1 MARDIK
7 TPNIVTQKEL
17 KKSDLVHKIRTIGL
31 LPVFFI
37 SMSVLVR
44 DDQVRYTVAT
54 WNGNSRR
61 NGDRGMAKDARPLQ
75 PQQTRQ
81 DVSYRPP
88 YQHVASTGAL
98 RAVLIGAGI
107 AVVLTGVECLA
118 WIIVAHKLPAFGWL
132 LLVAQVVIGALL
144 ALALNRPLALSRYAR
159 EVVRATE
166 RYRAV
171 YTPLP
176 DWLTLYTTS
185 ITCYQHSPDPTI
197 PERTQALSLLDL
209 VRPGNQFLV
218 DPQEHLALLGA
229 TGGGKTTILYFFQFI
244 ALLRR
249 RSVIFGRQKIPIYIP
264 LRNYNLFLRTHAG
277 WYAQEAALQP
287 GITRLLDFLAAS
299 DMPGIHHVRPYLHKL
314 ADQGRLLL
322 LYDGLHEIEEAYLL
336 DVIAEVVELMSQA
349 RSRVIVA
356 CRQEDY
362 LRQPELAQAMEANLV
377 ARAVIEPLA
386 EEQARSLVEGYIESE
401 NSGKKWR
408 HTAGQIMDMIATTR
422 LRAIYSTPL
431 MMLALLSVIDSIG
444 IERGRRLDTRGRLMR
459 AYAADLISQAQKR
472 PAWQKRAPLEK
483 DVLLFL
489 GEIATAA
496 RWSNTPLAIQLHEH
510 EHLLRIG
517 LPSLE
522 EHADALQGWLAEHVD
537 DMFLSDNLHETY
549 SRSEINEL
557 LAFALDAA
565 LIEISQHGFLSFR
578 HEMLAAYAV
587 AEYFVTLQAAY
598 DTPMQPTSFAGL
610 LAQAMKR
617 EDTSD
622 AYTRWSLP
630 LALWAGLL
638 DDPLAQAQRFVEYGR
653 GHPAATLDTLA
664 LGLLCMGVAS
674 APPYVAHG
682 LEVAMPPGFEETLR
696 EVLQDG
702 PQRVVL
708 ARAITRHAEEDAQE
722 IYQTLFLLL
731 MLPDIDDLMIL
742 LDMEVVPSLLFNR
755 LREIVDDSAYDAQ
768 VKRLARVIG
777 HLGAVAVPQAAVL
790 SRADAGGSPR
800 LRSAAINILGG
811 TGERSAVEA
820 LNACLYDQD
829 TMIVGRAVN
838 AMIRL
843 GPELTL
849 PSLVEELE
857 NLTSTSATA
866 RIHVVA
872 LRILEHF
879 LKETNPERELTG
891 EQRQLVMSVLS
902 HVLQGG
908 YAPEVQQKASE
919 MLVQQGRAAEESA
932 GGEMAVDVFVENLS
946 SNDEQ
951 MASGAAR
958 ALREI
963 GTAATPALLKELRES
978 PTPGVTARI
987 VQTLGRV
994 RDPRAMSALLR
1005 LLADP
1010 SPAVQHQVSK
1020 ALQHFAPESIPGLIY
1035 QVLQGEDDLIATS
1048 AEQILVEIGNA
1059 AVEPVIEALIPVT
1072 PGRTHMLVHMLAR
1085 VHDMEALP
1093 TLVALLETE
1102 APAGQAPGQV
1112 DQQLVLALID
1122 ALGQFQDEQVVAP
1135 LIDMLASANPLFY
1148 EGAVNALSNL
1158 GDVACGPLLNA
1169 LDVEHENVITSRIER
1184 ALLGMA
1190 PFPGER
1196 LLAVYGWGS
1205 DAQAQH
1211 MTDIFVASGQEAA
1224 QLLVSRLVDPNK
1236 RLQGYVREAVGH
1248 MPGHVI
1254 VPALLEVIDHA
1265 DPEWRGVVTE
1275 YLLQNPEEAIPPLV
1289 SLLDDP
1295 ARGVAAQS
1303 LLLAFGLAS
1312 LPALISGL
1320 DALSSIAHERSRSLV
1335 VELARQSPQGLT
1347 SVVQLFAH
1355 TPPPPQ
1361 RARETLISLL
1371 ARELVDISVPVLL
1384 DGLEDAHLVGDV
1396 SETLID
1402 MVRQDNAR
1410 SEFVLEA
1417 LLDALRVPTRRHGAE
1432 ITLVEIGARAVP
1444 GVGMLVTDD
1453 DLAIAQS
1460 AQNILCEMGT
1470 PAFSFIWAAHS
1481 DVNNPVRREAA
1492 RTIFRRMPTVV
1503 IKDELVQ
1510 LLSSD
1515 YPDDIAMALTLLLER
1530 IHDENAQNE
1539 REPEMIPVLLEH
1551 AQLHSDQRAS
1561 LRILAL
1567 LLLLGGRVVADS
1579 LEHVLYD
1586 FPNHSRM
1593 FLHAFLL
1600 LDESA
1605 QETLLEMLHDPDAPP
1620 LLRAEAAGVL
1630 GIISPLM
1637 DIREYA
1643 KMLAEY
1649 GMWAGR
1655 SQGYTD
1661 VLQVDQL
1668 NIALRALG
1676 GLLAGGHWNAAEL
1689 QQLRLQ
1695 SKESS
1700 PERELYDIL
1709 LGWRYSPHIDS
1720 LEMEIERERQELKKH
1735 VSIFSAEILAL
1746 RTANHDLEE
1755 ELEGLHHEHGR
1766 RGRELEEA
1774 TETAGKLSDSLE
1786 RAAQDRQAMR
1796 IEIEQLIEERDHL
1809 AARNAYLEQVIRGLQ
1824 E

>member
-1 MARDIK
+1 
-7 TPNIVTQKEL
+7 
-17 KKSDLVHKIRTIGL
+17 
-31 LPVFFI
+31 
-37 SMSVLVR
+37 
-44 DDQVRYTVAT
+44 
-54 WNGNSRR
+54 
-61 NGDRGMAKDARPLQ
+61 MAKDARPLQ
-75 PQQTRQ
+75 SQQLKQ

-107 AVVLTGVECLA
+107 ALVLTGIESLV
-118 WIIVAHKLPAFGWL
+118 WIIVARRLPAVWWL
-132 LLVAQVVIGALL
+132 LLVVEVVIGALL

-159 EVVRATE
+159 EVARATE

-171 YTPLP
+171 YTPLS
-176 DWLTLYTTS
+176 DWLTLYTSTT
-185 ITCYQHSPDPTI
+185 TCYQHSPDPTI
-197 PERTQALSLLDL
+197 PERAQELSLLDL

-229 TGGGKTTILYFFQFI
+229 MGAGKTTILYFFQFM
-244 ALLRR
+244 ALLHR

-264 LRNYNLFLRTHAG
+264 LSNYTLFLRTHAG
-277 WYAQEAALQP
+277 WYAREAALQP
-287 GITRLLDFLAAS
+287 GIARLLDFLGAS
-299 DMPGIHHVRPYLHKL
+299 DMPGIHHVRPYLRKL

-322 LYDGLHEIEEAYLL
+322 LYDGLHEIEEAYLP
-336 DVIAEVVELMSQA
+336 DVIAEVVELMSQS

-362 LRQPELAQAMEANLV
+362 LRQPQLAQAVEANLV

-386 EEQARSLVEGYIESE
+386 EEQARSLVERYIESE

-408 HTAGQIMDMIATTR
+408 HTAGQIMDMIANTR
-422 LRAIYSTPL
+422 LRVTCSTPL
-431 MMLALLSVIDSIG
+431 LMLALLSVIDSIG
-444 IERGRRLDTRGRLMR
+444 IERGKRLDTRGRLMR
-459 AYAADLISQAQKR
+459 AYTAHLIAQAQKR
-472 PAWQKRAPLEK
+472 PAWHKRAPLEK

-522 EHADALQGWLAEHVD
+522 EHAGALQGWLGEHID
-537 DMFLSDNLHETY
+537 DMFLSDNLHNAY
-549 SRSEINEL
+549 SRAEISRL

-565 LIEISQHGFLSFR
+565 LLEISPRGILSFR
-578 HEMLAAYAV
+578 HEMLAAYVV
-587 AEYFVTLQAAY
+587 AEYFVTLQASY
-598 DTPMQPTSFAGL
+598 DTPLQPTLFAGL

-617 EDTSD
+617 ADTTD
-622 AYTRWSLP
+622 AYARWSLP
-630 LALWAGLL
+630 LALWVGLL
-638 DDPLAQAQRFVEYGR
+638 DDPLVQAQRFVEYGQK
-653 GHPAATLDTLA
+653 HPAATLDTLA

-674 APPYVAHG
+674 APPYVAHD
-682 LEVAMPPGFEETLR
+682 LVVTMPPGFEEILR
-696 EVLQDG
+696 EALQDG
-702 PQRVVL
+702 SQRVAL

-731 MLPDIDDLMIL
+731 MLPDIDELIIL
-742 LDMEVVPSLLFNR
+742 LDMEVAPFLLFNR

-777 HLGAVAVPQAAVL
+777 YLGSVAVPQAAVL
-790 SRADAGGSPR
+790 SRADVGGSPR

-811 TGERSAVEA
+811 TGEQSAVEA

-829 TMIVGRAVN
+829 PMIVGRAIN

-843 GPELTL
+843 GPEMTL

-857 NLTSTSATA
+857 NRTSTSATSQ
-866 RIHVVA
+866 IHTAA
-872 LRILEHF
+872 LRILDHF
-879 LKETNPERELTG
+879 LQETNLDRELTD
-891 EQRQLVMSVLS
+891 EQRQQVMSVLS
-902 HVLQGG
+902 SILQGG

-932 GGEMAVDVFVENLS
+932 GGEMAVDVFIANLAA
-946 SNDEQ
+946 NDEQ
-951 MASGAAR
+951 IASGAAR

-978 PTPGVTARI
+978 PPPGITARI

-994 RDPRAMSALLR
+994 RDQRALPALLR

-1020 ALQHFAPESIPGLIY
+1020 ALQLFAPESISGLIY
-1035 QVLQGEDDLIATS
+1035 QVLQGEDDQVATS
-1048 AEQILVEIGNA
+1048 AEQILVEIGKA

-1072 PGRTHMLVHMLAR
+1072 PGRTSMLVHMLAR
-1085 VHDMEALP
+1085 VHDMEAVP
-1093 TLVALLETE
+1093 TLIALLETE
-1102 APAGQAPGQV
+1102 APEQV
-1112 DQQLVLALID
+1112 DQRLALALID
-1122 ALGQFQDEQVVAP
+1122 ALGQFEDEQVVAP

-1158 GDVACGPLLNA
+1158 GDVASGSLLDA
-1169 LDVEHENVITSRIER
+1169 LDVEYESAITARIER
-1184 ALLGMA
+1184 ALLGMT

-1196 LLAVYGWGS
+1196 LLAVYEWGS

-1211 MTDIFVASGQEAA
+1211 ITNVFIASGQEAA
-1224 QLLVSRLVDPNK
+1224 QLLVSRLVDPNR
-1236 RLQGYVREAVGH
+1236 RLQGYVREAVGR
-1248 MPGHVI
+1248 MPGQLI
-1254 VPALLEVIDHA
+1254 VPALLEVIDHP
-1265 DPEWRGVVTE
+1265 DPQWQGVVKE
-1275 YLLQNPEEAIPPLV
+1275 YLLQNSQEAIPPLV

-1295 ARGVAAQS
+1295 ARGGAAQS
-1303 LLLAFGLAS
+1303 LLLAFGLAI

-1320 DALSSIAHERSRSLV
+1320 DFLSSMAHERSRSLV
-1335 VELARQSPQGLT
+1335 VELARQSPQGLAR
-1347 SVVQLFAH
+1347 VAQLLAH

-1361 RARETLISLL
+1361 RARETLIALL
-1371 ARELVDISVPVLL
+1371 ARELADISVPVLL

-1402 MVRQDNAR
+1402 IVKQDNAR
-1410 SEFVLEA
+1410 SELALDA

-1432 ITLVEIGARAVP
+1432 ITLVEIGARAVH

-1453 DLAIAQS
+1453 DPSVAQS

-1481 DVNNPVRREAA
+1481 DVNHPARREAA
-1492 RTIFRRMPTVV
+1492 RAIFRRMPTVV
-1503 IKDELVQ
+1503 IKDELAL

-1515 YPDDIAMALTLLLER
+1515 YLDDIAMALTLLLER
-1530 IHDENAQNE
+1530 IHDEDVQDE
-1539 REPEMIPVLLEH
+1539 REPEMIPVLLEY

-1567 LLLLGGRVVADS
+1567 LLLLGGHTATDS

-1586 FPNHSRM
+1586 FPNHSRI
-1593 FLHAFLL
+1593 FLYAFLL
-1600 LDESA
+1600 LGEFA
-1605 QETLLEMLHDPDAPP
+1605 EETLLEMLHDPDAPP
-1620 LLRAEAAGVL
+1620 LLRAETSGIL
-1630 GIISPLM
+1630 GMIAPRM

-1643 KMLAEY
+1643 KMLVEY
-1649 GMWAGR
+1649 GLWAGQ
-1655 SQGYTD
+1655 SQGYTG

-1676 GLLAGGHWNAAEL
+1676 GLLAGGHWNAVEL
-1689 QQLRLQ
+1689 QQLRMQ

-1720 LEMEIERERQELKKH
+1720 LEREIERERQEHKKH

-1755 ELEGLHHEHGR
+1755 ELQGLHHEHGK
-1766 RGRELEEA
+1766 RGKELEEA
-1774 TETAGKLSDSLE
+1774 TQEAGKLSDSLE
-1786 RAAQDRQAMR
+1786 TRRA
-1796 IEIEQLIEERDHL
+1796 
-1809 AARNAYLEQVIRGLQ
+1809 G
-1824 E
+1824 

>member
-1 MARDIK
+1 M
-7 TPNIVTQKEL
+7 
-17 KKSDLVHKIRTIGL
+17 
-31 LPVFFI
+31 
-37 SMSVLVR
+37 
-44 DDQVRYTVAT
+44 
-54 WNGNSRR
+54 
-61 NGDRGMAKDARPLQ
+61 
-75 PQQTRQ
+75 
-81 DVSYRPP
+81 
-88 YQHVASTGAL
+88 
-98 RAVLIGAGI
+98 
-107 AVVLTGVECLA
+107 
-118 WIIVAHKLPAFGWL
+118 
-132 LLVAQVVIGALL
+132 VIGALL

-159 EVVRATE
+159 EVARATE

-171 YTPLP
+171 YTPLS
-176 DWLTLYTTS
+176 DWLTLYTSTT
-185 ITCYQHSPDPTI
+185 TCYQHSPDPTI
-197 PERTQALSLLDL
+197 PERAQELSLLDL

-229 TGGGKTTILYFFQFI
+229 TGAGKTTILYFFQFMT
-244 ALLRR
+244 LLRR

-264 LRNYNLFLRTHAG
+264 LRNYTLFLRTHAG

-287 GITRLLDFLAAS
+287 GIARLLDFLGAS
-299 DMPGIHHVRPYLHKL
+299 DLPGIHHVRPFLRKL
-314 ADQGRLLL
+314 GDQGRLLL
-322 LYDGLHEIEEAYLL
+322 LYDGLHEIEEAYLP
-336 DVIAEVVELMSQA
+336 DVIAEVVELMSQS

-362 LRQPELAQAMEANLV
+362 LRQPQLAQAVEANLV

-386 EEQARSLVEGYIESE
+386 EEQARSLVERYIESE

-408 HTAGQIMDMIATTR
+408 HTAGQIMDMIANTR
-422 LRAIYSTPL
+422 LRATCSTPL
-431 MMLALLSVIDSIG
+431 LMLALLSVIDNIG
-444 IERGRRLDTRGRLMR
+444 IERGKRLDTRGRLMR
-459 AYAADLISQAQKR
+459 AYTTHLISQAQKR
-472 PAWQKRAPLEK
+472 PAWHKHAPLEK

-522 EHADALQGWLAEHVD
+522 EHAGALQSWLGEHID
-537 DMFLSDNLHETY
+537 DMFLSDNLHNAY
-549 SRSEINEL
+549 SRAEISGL

-565 LIEISQHGFLSFR
+565 LLEISPHGILSFR

-587 AEYFVTLQAAY
+587 AEYFVTLQASY
-598 DTPMQPTSFAGL
+598 DTPLQPTSFAGL

-617 EDTSD
+617 ADTTD
-622 AYTRWSLP
+622 AYARWSLP

-638 DDPLAQAQRFVEYGR
+638 DDPLVQAQRFVEYGR

-664 LGLLCMGVAS
+664 QGMLCMGVAS
-674 APPYVAHG
+674 APPYVAHD
-682 LEVAMPPGFEETLR
+682 LVVTMPPGFEEVLR
-696 EVLQDG
+696 DVLQDG
-702 PQRVVL
+702 SQRVAL

-731 MLPDIDDLMIL
+731 MLPDIDELIIL
-742 LDMEVVPSLLFNR
+742 LDMEVAPFLLFNR

-777 HLGAVAVPQAAVL
+777 YLGSVVVPQAAVL

-811 TGERSAVEA
+811 TGEQSAVDA

-829 TMIVGRAVN
+829 PMIVGRAIN

-857 NLTSTSATA
+857 NRTSTFATSQ
-866 RIHVVA
+866 IHAAA

-879 LKETNPERELTG
+879 LQETHPDRELTDDH
-891 EQRQLVMSVLS
+891 RQLVMSVLS
-902 HVLQGG
+902 SILQGG

-919 MLVQQGRAAEESA
+919 ILVQQGRAAEESA
-932 GGEMAVDVFVENLS
+932 GGEMAVDVFIASLA

-951 MASGAAR
+951 IASGAAR

-963 GTAATPALLKELRES
+963 GTAATPALLKELRE
-978 PTPGVTARI
+978 TPPPGMIARI

-994 RDPRAMSALLR
+994 RDPRALSALLR

-1010 SPAVQHQVSK
+1010 SPVVQHQVSK
-1020 ALQHFAPESIPGLIY
+1020 ALQLFAPESISGLIY
-1035 QVLQGEDDLIATS
+1035 QVLQGEDDQIATS
-1048 AEQILVEIGNA
+1048 AEQILVEIGKA
-1059 AVEPVIEALIPVT
+1059 AVELVIEALIPVT
-1072 PGRTHMLVHMLAR
+1072 PGRTSMLVHMLAR
-1085 VHDMEALP
+1085 VHDMEAVP
-1093 TLVALLETE
+1093 TLIALLETE
-1102 APAGQAPGQV
+1102 ALAGQAPEQV
-1112 DQQLVLALID
+1112 DQQLALALID
-1122 ALGQFQDEQVVAP
+1122 ALGQFEDEQVVAP

-1158 GDVACGPLLNA
+1158 GDVACGSLLDA
-1169 LDVEHENVITSRIER
+1169 LDVEYESAITSRIER
-1184 ALLGMA
+1184 ALLGMT

-1205 DAQAQH
+1205 DAQAQRI
-1211 MTDIFVASGQEAA
+1211 TNVFIASGQDAV
-1224 QLLVSRLVDPNK
+1224 QLLVSRLVDPNR
-1236 RLQGYVREAVGH
+1236 RLQGYVREAVGR
-1248 MPGHVI
+1248 MPGQVI
-1254 VPALLEVIDHA
+1254 VPALLEVIDHP
-1265 DPEWRGVVTE
+1265 DPQWQGVVKE
-1275 YLLQNPEEAIPPLV
+1275 YLLQNSQEAIPPLV

-1295 ARGVAAQS
+1295 ARGAAAQS
-1303 LLLAFGLAS
+1303 LLRAFGLAI

-1320 DALSSIAHERSRSLV
+1320 DSLSSMAHERSRSLV
-1335 VELARQSPQGLT
+1335 VEMARQSPQGLAR
-1347 SVVQLFAH
+1347 VAQLLAH

-1371 ARELVDISVPVLL
+1371 ARELADISIPVLL

-1402 MVRQDNAR
+1402 IVRQDNAR
-1410 SEFVLEA
+1410 SEPVLDA

-1432 ITLVEIGARAVP
+1432 ITLVEIGARAVH

-1453 DLAIAQS
+1453 DPVIAQS

-1481 DVNNPVRREAA
+1481 DINHPARREAA
-1492 RTIFRRMPTVV
+1492 RAIFRRMPTVA
-1503 IKDELVQ
+1503 IKDELAQ

-1515 YPDDIAMALTLLLER
+1515 SPDDIAMALTLLLER
-1530 IHDENAQNE
+1530 IGDENAQDE
-1539 REPEMIPVLLEH
+1539 SEPEMIPVLLEY

-1567 LLLLGGRVVADS
+1567 LLLLGGQTATDS

-1586 FPNHSRM
+1586 FPNHSRI
-1593 FLHAFLL
+1593 FLYSFLL
-1600 LDESA
+1600 LGEFA
-1605 QETLLEMLHDPDAPP
+1605 EETLLEMLHDPDAPP
-1620 LLRAEAAGVL
+1620 LLRAEASGIL
-1630 GIISPLM
+1630 GMIAPRM

-1643 KMLAEY
+1643 KMLVEY
-1649 GMWAGR
+1649 GLWAGQ
-1655 SQGYTD
+1655 SQGYTS

-1676 GLLAGGHWNAAEL
+1676 GLLAGGHWNAVEL
-1689 QQLRLQ
+1689 QQLRMQ

-1720 LEMEIERERQELKKH
+1720 LEREIERERQEHKKH
-1735 VSIFSAEILAL
+1735 VSIFGAEILAL

-1755 ELEGLHHEHGR
+1755 ELQGLHHEHGK
-1766 RGRELEEA
+1766 RGKELEEA
-1774 TETAGKLSDSLE
+1774 TQAAGKLSDSLE
-1786 RAAQDRQAMR
+1786 RAAQDRQALR
-1796 IEIEQLIEERDHL
+1796 IEIEKLIEARDYL
-1809 AARNAYLEQVIRGLQ
+1809 AARNAYLEQVISGLQ

>member
-1 MARDIK
+1 
-7 TPNIVTQKEL
+7 
-17 KKSDLVHKIRTIGL
+17 
-31 LPVFFI
+31 
-37 SMSVLVR
+37 
-44 DDQVRYTVAT
+44 
-54 WNGNSRR
+54 
-61 NGDRGMAKDARPLQ
+61 MAKDARSLQ
-75 PQQTRQ
+75 PQQTKQ

-88 YQHVASTGAL
+88 YRHVASTGAV
-98 RAVLIGAGI
+98 RVVLIGAGI
-107 AVVLTGVECLA
+107 AFVLTGVESLV
-118 WIIVAHKLPAFGWL
+118 WILVAHKLPAFWWL
-132 LLVAQVVIGALL
+132 LLVVQVVILAAL
-144 ALALNRPLALSRYAR
+144 ALAMNRPLALSRYAR
-159 EVVRATE
+159 EVALATE

-171 YTPLP
+171 FTPLT
-176 DWLTLYTTS
+176 DWLTLYTTG
-185 ITCYQHSPDPTI
+185 ITCYQHSPDPTL
-197 PERTQALSLLDL
+197 PERVQELSLLDL

-229 TGGGKTTILYFFQFI
+229 TGAGKTTILYFFQFM

-249 RSVIFGRQKIPIYIP
+249 RSVVFGRQKIPIYIP

-277 WYAQEAALQP
+277 WYAQEAALSP

-299 DMPGIHHVRPYLHKL
+299 DLPGIHHLRPYLRRL
-314 ADQGRLLL
+314 AEQGRLLL
-322 LYDGLHEIEEAYLL
+322 LYDGLHDIEEAYLP
-336 DVIAEVVELMSQA
+336 DVIAEVVELMSQS

-356 CRQEDY
+356 CRPEDY
-362 LRQPELAQAMEANLV
+362 LRQPQLAQGVETNLV
-377 ARAVIEPLA
+377 ARAVVEALA
-386 EEQARSLVEGYIESE
+386 EEQARSLVERYIESE

-422 LRAIYSTPL
+422 LRATCSTPL

-444 IERGRRLDTRGRLMR
+444 IERGKRLDTRGRLMR
-459 AYAADLISQAQKR
+459 AYTAYLIAQAQKR
-472 PAWQKRAPLEK
+472 PAWHKSAPLEK

-517 LPSLE
+517 QPSLAE
-522 EHADALQGWLAEHVD
+522 NAGALQGWLGEHID
-537 DMFLSDNLHETY
+537 DMFLSDNLHESY
-549 SRSEINEL
+549 SRTDISEL

-565 LIEISQHGFLSFR
+565 LLEISPHGILSFR
-578 HEMLAAYAV
+578 HEALAAYAV
-587 AEYFVTLQAAY
+587 AEYFVTLQATY
-598 DTPMQPTSFAGL
+598 DTPLQPTSFAGL

-617 EDTSD
+617 EDTTD

-664 LGLLCMGVAS
+664 LSLLCMGVAS
-674 APPYVAHG
+674 APPYVASD
-682 LEVAMPPGFEETLR
+682 LVVVMPPGFEDMLL

-702 PQRVVL
+702 SQRVAL

-722 IYQTLFLLL
+722 IYSALFLLL
-731 MLPDIDDLMIL
+731 MLPDIDELIIL
-742 LDMEVVPSLLFNR
+742 LDMEVVPFLLFNR

-768 VKRLARVIG
+768 VKRLVRVTG
-777 HLGAVAVPQAAVL
+777 HLGAVAVPQAAML

-811 TGERSAVEA
+811 TGEQSAVEA
-820 LNACLYDQD
+820 LNACLYDPD
-829 TMIVGRAVN
+829 PMIVGRAIS

-843 GPELTL
+843 GPDLTL
-849 PSLVEELE
+849 PSLAEELE
-857 NLTSTSATA
+857 NRAATSATTQ
-866 RIHVVA
+866 IHA
-872 LRILEHF
+872 ATLRILEHF
-879 LKETNPERELTG
+879 LKETNPDRELTD
-891 EQRQLVMSVLS
+891 EQRQAVMSILS
-902 HVLQGG
+902 SILQGG

-932 GGEMAVDVFVENLS
+932 GGEMAVDVFIANLAA
-946 SNDEQ
+946 NDEQ
-951 MASGAAR
+951 LANGAAR

-963 GTAATPALLKELRES
+963 GTATTPALLKELRES
-978 PTPGVTARI
+978 PPPGVTARI

-994 RDPRAMSALLR
+994 RDPRAMATLLR
-1005 LLADP
+1005 LLVNP
-1010 SPAVQHQVSK
+1010 SPVVQLQVSK
-1020 ALQHFAPESIPGLIY
+1020 ALQLFAPESVPGLIY
-1035 QVLQGEDDLIATS
+1035 QVLQGEDDLVATS
-1048 AEQILVEIGNA
+1048 AEQILIEIGSA

-1085 VHDMEALP
+1085 VHDMKAVP
-1093 TLVALLETE
+1093 TLIALLETE
-1102 APAGQAPGQV
+1102 APAGQASEQV
-1112 DQQLVLALID
+1112 DQQLVLSLID

-1158 GDVACGPLLNA
+1158 GDVACGSLLNA
-1169 LDVEHENVITSRIER
+1169 LDVEYENAITARIER
-1184 ALLGMA
+1184 ALLGMT

-1205 DAQAQH
+1205 DAQVRH
-1211 MTDIFVASGQEAA
+1211 ITNVFVALGQEAA
-1224 QLLVSRLVDPNK
+1224 QLLVSHLVDRNA
-1236 RLQGYVREAVGH
+1236 RLQGYVREAAGR
-1248 MPGHVI
+1248 MPGQVL
-1254 VPALLEVIDHA
+1254 VPALLEVIDHPDA
-1265 DPEWRGVVTE
+1265 EWRDVVQE
-1275 YLLQNPEEAIPPLV
+1275 YLLQNPQEAIPPLV

-1295 ARGVAAQS
+1295 ARGAAAQA
-1303 LLLAFGLAS
+1303 LLLAFGLAI

-1320 DALSSIAHERSRSLV
+1320 DSLSSMTHERSRWLA
-1335 VELARQSPQGLT
+1335 VELARQSPQGLAK
-1347 SVVQLFAH
+1347 VVQLFAQ

-1371 ARELVDISVPVLL
+1371 AHELADICVPVLL

-1402 MVRQDNAR
+1402 MVRQDTAR
-1410 SEFVLEA
+1410 SEPVLDA
-1417 LLDALRVPTRRHGAE
+1417 LLDALRVPARRHGAE

-1453 DLAIAQS
+1453 DATIAQS

-1481 DVNNPVRREAA
+1481 DVNHPTRREAA

-1530 IHDENAQNE
+1530 IHDEDTQDE

-1567 LLLLGGRVVADS
+1567 LLLLSGRAVTDS

-1586 FPNHSRM
+1586 FPNHSRI
-1593 FLHAFLL
+1593 FLYAFLL
-1600 LDESA
+1600 LGEFA
-1605 QETLLEMLHDPDAPP
+1605 EETLLEMLHDPDAPP
-1620 LLRAEAAGVL
+1620 LLRAEAAGIL
-1630 GIISPLM
+1630 GMIAPRM
-1637 DIREYA
+1637 DISEYA

-1649 GMWAGR
+1649 GMFAGQ
-1655 SQGYTD
+1655 SQGYTG

-1668 NIALRALG
+1668 NVALRALG
-1676 GLLAGGHWNAAEL
+1676 GLLAGGHWNTTEL
-1689 QQLRLQ
+1689 QQLRIQ

-1720 LEMEIERERQELKKH
+1720 LEREIERERQEHKKH
-1735 VSIFSAEILAL
+1735 VSVFSAEILAL
-1746 RTANHDLEE
+1746 RTANHDLED
-1755 ELEGLHHEHGR
+1755 ELQGLHHEHGR

-1774 TETAGKLSDSLE
+1774 TQTAGKLSDSLE
-1786 RAAQDRQAMR
+1786 RAAQDRQALL
-1796 IEIEQLIEERDHL
+1796 IEIEQLTDERNRM
-1809 AARNAYLEQVIRGLQ
+1809 AARVAYLEQVISELQ